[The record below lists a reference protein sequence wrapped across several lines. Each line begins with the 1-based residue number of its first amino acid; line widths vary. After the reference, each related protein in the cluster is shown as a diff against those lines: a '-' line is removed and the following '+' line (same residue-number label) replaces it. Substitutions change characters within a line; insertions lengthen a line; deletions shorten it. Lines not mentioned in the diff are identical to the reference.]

1 MSTEADKRTLMAL
14 ESIAVSCNAIATT
27 LETFQQ
33 MFAVVLQQAAAA
45 QPPKDET

>member
-1 MSTEADKRTLMAL
+1 MSTEKEKRELDAL
-14 ESIAVSCNAIATT
+14 ESVAVSLNTIATT

-45 QPPKDET
+45 QPPQKET